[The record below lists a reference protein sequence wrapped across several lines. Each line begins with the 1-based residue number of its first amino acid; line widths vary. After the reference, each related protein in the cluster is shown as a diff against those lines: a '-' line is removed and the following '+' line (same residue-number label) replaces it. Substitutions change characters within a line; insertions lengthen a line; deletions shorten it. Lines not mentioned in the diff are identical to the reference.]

1 MFQGIIVALDKSE
14 PKISK
19 LNQNCDRLGVCCV
32 KSLVFDGVKALDPDR
47 QMDPD
52 TYTSMSFNCI
62 SIPLIVN
69 KIIDFERTE
78 INLIYSCRVYSHVL
92 DCQRKYY

>member
-1 MFQGIIVALDKSE
+1 MALDKSE

-32 KSLVFDGVKALDPDR
+32 KSFVFDGVKALDPDK

-52 TYTSMSFNCI
+52 NSTGMSFDCL
-62 SIPLIVN
+62 SIPLIVD

-78 INLIYSCRVYSHVL
+78 NTVVEYIHVYWIFKEHTM
-92 DCQRKYY
+92 RP

>member
-1 MFQGIIVALDKSE
+1 MALDKSE

-32 KSLVFDGVKALDPDR
+32 KSFVFDGVKALYPDK

-52 TYTSMSFNCI
+52 NCTSTSLDCI
-62 SIPLIVN
+62 SILLIVN

-78 INLIYSCRVYSHVL
+78 INGCI
-92 DCQRKYY
+92 

>member
-1 MFQGIIVALDKSE
+1 MAFDKSE

-32 KSLVFDGVKALDPDR
+32 KSFVFDGVKALDPDK

-52 TYTSMSFNCI
+52 NSTGMSFDCL

-69 KIIDFERTE
+69 KIIDLERTE
-78 INLIYSCRVYSHVL
+78 NNLKYSCRVYSCVL
-92 DCQRKYY
+92 DFQRTYYEAINFL